1 MQNLLDELTELLQSE
16 QAFIS
21 DGAILKN
28 SVVEATLKM
37 ETIFQGR
44 NYSVYGLPFFNDSE
58 NSSQRFREAFEK
70 FLK

>member
-28 SVVEATLKM
+28 AVVEATLKI
-37 ETIFQGR
+37 TNCFILTGGR
-44 NYSVYGLPFFNDSE
+44 
-58 NSSQRFREAFEK
+58 REH
-70 FLK
+70 